1 MGLHFQAAVHLYD
14 IYISHC
20 DNDHN
25 TAIQVKK
32 YLQEQEDLKVFDDIQ
47 ELNDK
52 ESWQD
57 NIYDTMVKC
66 SRVVTLLSP
75 GYLSSESCIEQYN
88 MALCI
93 SRRKHKEVLAPFYI
107 QSVEYL
113 PTYMGLMQY
122 IDCRY
127 VAYKHE
133 HNLKSLIFQYIL
145 MIV

>member
-1 MGLHFQAAVHLYD
+1 
-14 IYISHC
+14 
-20 DNDHN
+20 
-25 TAIQVKK
+25 
-32 YLQEQEDLKVFDDIQ
+32 VFHEVQ

-57 NIYDTMVKC
+57 NIYKTMVQC

-88 MALCI
+88 IALCI

-107 QSVEYL
+107 QDVESL

-127 VAYKHE
+127 IIH
-133 HNLKSLIFQYIL
+133 L
-145 MIV
+145 